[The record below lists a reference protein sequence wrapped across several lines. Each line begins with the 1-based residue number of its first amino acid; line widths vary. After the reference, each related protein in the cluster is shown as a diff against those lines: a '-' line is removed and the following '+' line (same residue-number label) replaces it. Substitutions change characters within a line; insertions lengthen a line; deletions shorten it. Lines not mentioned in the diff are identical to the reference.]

1 MGFCLLFSI
10 VLSLAFINKCFSSS
24 LGTYRFS
31 FLSWSDTYTY
41 ALSADGKK
49 TPMAVLPITVF
60 LLVTGS
66 VWVLKLVL
74 LHFDTAWSVCR
85 SSMTPCKGNRVV
97 PETCG
102 SSLVMTDQGFWKGL
116 WSSAVTSAL
125 GSAHSESMN
134 KLLH

>member
-74 LHFDTAWSVCR
+74 LHFDTA
-85 SSMTPCKGNRVV
+85 
-97 PETCG
+97 
-102 SSLVMTDQGFWKGL
+102 
-116 WSSAVTSAL
+116 
-125 GSAHSESMN
+125 
-134 KLLH
+134 